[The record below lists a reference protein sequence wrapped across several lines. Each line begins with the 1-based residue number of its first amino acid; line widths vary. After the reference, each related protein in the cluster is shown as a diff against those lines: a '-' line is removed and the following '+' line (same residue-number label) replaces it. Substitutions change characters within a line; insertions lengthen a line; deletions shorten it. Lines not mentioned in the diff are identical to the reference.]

1 MTTLSPL
8 DHRDGPTDGAPP
20 GIAPAVAELQRVLL
34 GVRDDQL
41 DAPTPCAATSVGGL
55 LDHLLGLTH
64 AFRLAAEKQPMP
76 DAGPAS
82 AATLPA
88 IWRALLPHQLDALA
102 QAWAAPSAWVDAP
115 GEHRGPMPADV
126 LGLMALSEVLVHG
139 WDLAVATGQQ
149 YHPDPVAADLCLSFL
164 VDYESAAS
172 DDFGG
177 RYAPRVPVSGDAPLF
192 DRVLGQTGR
201 DPDWAPA

>member
-1 MTTLSPL
+1 MTTGSSI
-8 DHRDGPTDGAPP
+8 DHRDGALPAL
-20 GIAPAVAELQRVLL
+20 APAVAELQRVLA

-41 DAPTPCAATSVGGL
+41 GAPTPCAATSVGGL

-76 DAGPAS
+76 DTGPAS

-102 QAWAAPSAWVDAP
+102 EAWAAPSAWEDAP
-115 GEHRGPMPADV
+115 GGHRGPMPADV
-126 LGLMALSEVLVHG
+126 LGLMTLSEVLVHG
-139 WDLAVATGQQ
+139 WDLAVATGQR
-149 YHPDPVAADLCLSFL
+149 YHPDPVAVDLCLSFL
-164 VDYESAAS
+164 VEYESAVP
-172 DDFGG
+172 DDFAG
-177 RYAPRVPVSGDAPLF
+177 RYAPRVPVPGDAPLF

-201 DPDWAPA
+201 DPRWAPAAP